1 MSFRDVGRQRR
12 QDIHNKF
19 LRQSQPIN
27 EEELA
32 RKVPREHRGVRP
44 RLVAR
49 CPVTSKNLI
58 DEEDSIAESF
68 FTSGGKSS
76 VPEEDSIGPPVA
88 RSPVTSRSQS
98 IFSTLTSEI
107 VNFQKLVAE
116 LENLMESSG
125 QSPKAQWRTRTLIR
139 SAQEADR
146 DIYKRLYEYDIEYHY
161 SQYSKTQMAWRKLS
175 RDFSR
180 VQNQL
185 KDIVATYEKRQ
196 QVDVSFLTSKEEKTE
211 EFFDRAMREREL
223 EVNNINKSM
232 HQVDEIYK
240 DLAGLVDG
248 QQEQIDKIA
257 EETEYARTQT
267 RAGLEKLQESIL
279 EMCGLEP
286 PEQDTTQRSES
297 QEENIFNC
305 ISEADAALI
314 LKGMQQDALEI
325 GLLLGCTPADF
336 GFAEQREPKK
346 YERFEEEK
354 MPERE
359 KYAWFE
365 EEKLPERTKYDK
377 LEEEKM
383 LGPEIYTRFDGE
395 KGSEA
400 KIHRSIHTINLKK
413 KPVQW

>member
-1 MSFRDVGRQRR
+1 M
-12 QDIHNKF
+12 
-19 LRQSQPIN
+19 
-27 EEELA
+27 
-32 RKVPREHRGVRP
+32 
-44 RLVAR
+44 
-49 CPVTSKNLI
+49 
-58 DEEDSIAESF
+58 
-68 FTSGGKSS
+68 
-76 VPEEDSIGPPVA
+76 
-88 RSPVTSRSQS
+88 
-98 IFSTLTSEI
+98 
-107 VNFQKLVAE
+107 AE

-211 EFFDRAMREREL
+211 EFFDRAMREREV

-240 DLAGLVDG
+240 VRVLKRYPYIMIYETLALKLLFSFLSQDLAGLVEG

-314 LKGMQQDALEI
+314 LKGMQQDVLEI
-325 GLLLGCTPADF
+325 GLVLGCNPADF

-400 KIHRSIHTINLKK
+400 KIHRSTHTINLKK